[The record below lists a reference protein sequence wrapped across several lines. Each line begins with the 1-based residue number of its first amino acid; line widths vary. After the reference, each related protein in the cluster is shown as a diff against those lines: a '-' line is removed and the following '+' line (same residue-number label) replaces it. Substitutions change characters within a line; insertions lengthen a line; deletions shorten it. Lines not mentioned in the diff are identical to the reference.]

1 MDGICYTESV
11 TPCHIGWMEAAGSIT
26 NIEET
31 DGTVY
36 MEFYMAPMEG
46 LTGYIY
52 RNAYHT
58 CFTPMDLYYTPF
70 ISPKARGCLSSRE
83 MNDILP
89 EHNQGL
95 RVVPQIL
102 TNQAEDF
109 LTVARILKDYG
120 YKEVNLNLGCPSGTV
135 VSKHKGAG
143 FLALTCRLDSF
154 LGTVTE
160 QLEVMGMELSVKTRL
175 GMVTPDE
182 FYGLLNIYNQYHL
195 KRLIIHPRLRTDYY
209 RNTPDWEMFRHGLK
223 NSTNRV
229 CYNGDIFTADDFR
242 RLSRSYPELDEV
254 MLGRGIIANPGLAG
268 EIKTGRPVDK
278 KQLREFHQLLYQGY
292 RGIMSGDRNVLFKMK
307 EIWASMIQI
316 FADSETYGKKIKKAQ
331 HLTEYEAVVGR
342 IFSELDIAEG
352 AGFKLY

>member
-52 RNAYHT
+52 RNAYNT

-120 YKEVNLNLGCPSGTV
+120 YKEVNLNLGCPSGTRGV
-135 VSKHKGAG
+135 QAQSAG
-143 FLALTCRLDSF
+143 SW
-154 LGTVTE
+154 
-160 QLEVMGMELSVKTRL
+160 
-175 GMVTPDE
+175 
-182 FYGLLNIYNQYHL
+182 H
-195 KRLIIHPRLRTDYY
+195 
-209 RNTPDWEMFRHGLK
+209 
-223 NSTNRV
+223 
-229 CYNGDIFTADDFR
+229 
-242 RLSRSYPELDEV
+242 
-254 MLGRGIIANPGLAG
+254 
-268 EIKTGRPVDK
+268 
-278 KQLREFHQLLYQGY
+278 
-292 RGIMSGDRNVLFKMK
+292 
-307 EIWASMIQI
+307 
-316 FADSETYGKKIKKAQ
+316 
-331 HLTEYEAVVGR
+331 
-342 IFSELDIAEG
+342 
-352 AGFKLY
+352 